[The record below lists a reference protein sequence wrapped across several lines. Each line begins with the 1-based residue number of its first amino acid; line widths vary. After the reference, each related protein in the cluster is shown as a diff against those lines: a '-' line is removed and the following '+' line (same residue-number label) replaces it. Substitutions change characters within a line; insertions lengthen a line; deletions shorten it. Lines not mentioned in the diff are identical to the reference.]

1 MATTAAA
8 YSPPAAYPRRSVAWY
23 ALGVLTLCYTF
34 SYVDRQIL
42 AFLVGP
48 LKQDMHISDTE
59 IGLLQGL
66 AFAAFYAFFGLPM
79 GMLADRFSRRNIVLA
94 GLVAWSVMTALSGAA
109 RNYWELALARMG
121 VGVGEAVINP
131 CALSMIA
138 DYFPKERLSL
148 ALSVY
153 MMGIQLGAGL
163 AMIIGGIVAQTV
175 ASMPPIEIAGY
186 GAVAPWR
193 LTFVIVGVPGLL
205 IALILATV
213 KEPARRSGP
222 ATSATGAPLGDE
234 TPTVR
239 VAFME
244 ILVRWRSVLGLAV
257 MIGCQALSNYAL
269 LAWGP
274 TFFER
279 VHGWPRSQTGL
290 ALGTIALA
298 SGCIGLFLGG
308 RLADSWQ
315 RKGITDA
322 TLRVGVISLLGVGTL
337 LPLAMLWPTA
347 SATVATLAVGV
358 LFVGLPIGCCYAG
371 VQFIF
376 PNRVRGLATA
386 VVILIVNLMGL
397 GLGSLLPG
405 VFTDYL
411 FANEQKVGNSI
422 ALTIALS
429 SAVGL
434 VAVLLTLR
442 PYRRDYA
449 LLHSDAVMR

>member
-1 MATTAAA
+1 MDTAAVSA
-8 YSPPAAYPRRSVAWY
+8 PRAAYPPRRVAWY

-66 AFAAFYAFFGLPM
+66 AFAMFYAFFGLPM

-94 GLVAWSVMTALSGAA
+94 GLLVWSVMTALSGAA
-109 RNYWELALARMG
+109 RSYGTLALARMG

-138 DYFPKERLSL
+138 DYFPKERLSS

-163 AMIIGGIVAQTV
+163 ALIIGGIVVHAIT
-175 ASMPPIEIAGY
+175 SMPPIEIAGY

-193 LTFVIVGVPGLL
+193 LTFVVVGLPGLL
-205 IALILATV
+205 IALVLATV
-213 KEPARRSGP
+213 KEPPRQTTSGTP
-222 ATSATGAPLGDE
+222 SLGAAL
-234 TPTVR
+234 R
-239 VAFME
+239 E
-244 ILVRWRSVLGLAV
+244 ILGRWQSVLGLAV

-269 LAWGP
+269 LGWGP

-279 VHGWPRSQTGL
+279 VHAWPRSQTGIV
-290 ALGTIALA
+290 LGTIALG
-298 SGCIGLFLGG
+298 SGCLGLYVGG
-308 RLADSWQ
+308 RLADAWQ

-322 TLRVGVISLLGVGTL
+322 TLRVGIISLIGVGL
-337 LPLAMLWPTA
+337 ALPTAMLLPTA
-347 SATVATLAVGV
+347 SATVALLAIGV
-358 LFVGLPIGCCYAG
+358 LFVGLPIGCSYAG

-376 PNRVRGLATA
+376 PNRIRGLASA

-411 FANEQKVGNSI
+411 FADEHRVGDSI

-429 SAVGL
+429 SLAGLSAVT
-434 VAVLLTLR
+434 ATLR
-442 PYRRDYA
+442 PYRRHYA
-449 LLHSDAVMR
+449 EMHPSAVASPR